1 VAVQSNGASAVAVA
15 EHPPV
20 HLAAELEHL
29 AAFGVSR
36 ELFGLVV
43 ERFDLLRD
51 GEVLVGD
58 GPVSDP
64 GIDMV
69 IRIER

>member
-1 VAVQSNGASAVAVA
+1 MAVQSNGAGAVAVA

-20 HLAAELEHL
+20 HLAAGLEHL

-36 ELFGLVV
+36 QLLGLVV
-43 ERFDLLRD
+43 EGFDLLETVKYSSATVR
-51 GEVLVGD
+51 LA
-58 GPVSDP
+58 
-64 GIDMV
+64 ILAYTMV